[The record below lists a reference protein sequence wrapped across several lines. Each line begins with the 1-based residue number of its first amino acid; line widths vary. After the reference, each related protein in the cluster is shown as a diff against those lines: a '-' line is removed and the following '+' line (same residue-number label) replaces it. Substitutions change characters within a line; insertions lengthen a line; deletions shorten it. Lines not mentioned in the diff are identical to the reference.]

1 MAKITVDEFQK
12 LMADELPWAAENG
25 MRLHRIEHGKA
36 TMILPFS
43 GNMLRPGGT
52 VSGPALMTT
61 ADCALYVAIL
71 SELGPV
77 KLAVTTSLT
86 INFLRRPS
94 ADCDVIG
101 QCRLMKI
108 GKRLVVGE
116 VYLYSEGHEDPVA
129 HVVGTYSVPPR
140 NK

>member
-1 MAKITVDEFQK
+1 MKLDEVRNFLHQEFPQSDIRIEGIGNHG
-12 LMADELPWAAENG
+12 ARV
-25 MRLHRIEHGKA
+25 RLHVGFEH
-36 TMILPFS
+36 
-43 GNMLRPGGT
+43 LRPGGT

-71 SELGPV
+71 AELGPV

-86 INFLRRPS
+86 INFLHRPS
-94 ADCDVIG
+94 ADCDIIG

-116 VYLYSEGHEDPVA
+116 VYLYSEGHEDAVA
-129 HVVGTYSVPPR
+129 HVVGTYSIPPR
-140 NK
+140 TIQ

>member
-1 MAKITVDEFQK
+1 MNLYEIQTFLQREFPQSDIK
-12 LMADELPWAAENG
+12 VEQV
-25 MRLHRIEHGKA
+25 GKA
-36 TMILPFS
+36 GAQVRLQVGFEH
-43 GNMLRPGGT
+43 LRPGGT

-101 QCRLMKI
+101 KCRLMKI

>member
-1 MAKITVDEFQK
+1 MLLDEVRNFLRHEFPQTDIVVEQVGEQAARVRLRVDFK
-12 LMADELPWAAENG
+12 
-25 MRLHRIEHGKA
+25 H
-36 TMILPFS
+36 
-43 GNMLRPGGT
+43 LRPGGT

-77 KLAVTTSLT
+77 KLAVTTNLT
-86 INFLRRPS
+86 INFLHRPS

-129 HVVGTYSVPPR
+129 HVVGTYSIPPAGQ
-140 NK
+140 

>member
-1 MAKITVDEFQK
+1 MNLKEVRIFLQREFPQSDIK
-12 LMADELPWAAENG
+12 VEQTGGQGARV
-25 MRLHRIEHGKA
+25 RLQVGFAH
-36 TMILPFS
+36 
-43 GNMLRPGGT
+43 LRPGGT
-52 VSGPALMTT
+52 VSGPSLMTT

-71 SELGPV
+71 AELGPV

-94 ADCDVIG
+94 ADCDIIG
-101 QCRLMKI
+101 QCRLMKV

-116 VYLYSEGHEDPVA
+116 VYLYSEGHEDAVA
-129 HVVGTYSVPPR
+129 HVVGTYSIPPQ